1 VWPWLEIFLKNAL
14 GVSNGLK
21 HSLLVG
27 HIVFRGTVGQS
38 PYNCMSWLVA
48 FRSIGSRSSAIR
60 WKLVKRLRGIESSVR
75 PGNRN
80 VSVTVF

>member
-1 VWPWLEIFLKNAL
+1 VWPRLEIFLKNAL

-21 HSLLVG
+21 HRLLVG
-27 HIVFRGTVGQS
+27 HIVTRGTVGQS
-38 PYNCMSWLVA
+38 PYNGMSWLVA

-60 WKLVKRLRGIESSVR
+60 WKLRGIEASVR